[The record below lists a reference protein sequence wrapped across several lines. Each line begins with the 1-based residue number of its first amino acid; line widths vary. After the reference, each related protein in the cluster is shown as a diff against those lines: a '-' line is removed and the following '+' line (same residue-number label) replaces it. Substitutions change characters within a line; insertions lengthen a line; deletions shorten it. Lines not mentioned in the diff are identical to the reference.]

1 MSELE
6 LLNEIIEGRH
16 TATVEEARMLLDKW
30 PACILPAV
38 SALAANPDGAEAD
51 ALRRRIALAV
61 GDPRGAMRVLG
72 DEGERFDNFYPDP
85 RHTVHSTVDTIDAF
99 LGRFASSSPA
109 PEAIEES
116 LFNGSETAEQQLP
129 TEPENA
135 LAPAPAPEPQPL
147 EITAENAELM
157 LRQRNYTAALEI
169 IQALSLN
176 NPEKSIYFAD
186 QIRFLRKLIIND
198 NNKQ

>member
-6 LLNEIIEGRH
+6 LLNEIIEGHH
-16 TATVEEARMLLDKW
+16 TATVAETRMLLDKW

-38 SALAANPDGAEAD
+38 SALAGNPDGDDAD
-51 ALRRRIALAV
+51 FLRRRIALAV

-72 DEGERFDNFYPDP
+72 DEGDRFDNFYPDP

-109 PEAIEES
+109 PEDIEDS
-116 LFNGSETAEQQLP
+116 LFNGSETTLNQ
-129 TEPENA
+129 
-135 LAPAPAPEPQPL
+135 APDPEPQPTPVCEPEQL
-147 EITAENAELM
+147 EITPENAGRMIRE
-157 LRQRNYTAALEI
+157 RNYTAALEI

-198 NNKQ
+198 NNKK